1 MILHEYFS
9 YSSVPLKQVYNSHIN
24 WDPKKL
30 EEKDIC
36 TWAKE
41 SLVMWCGIRDRYISE
56 RLTHLVF
63 CVFIQRWNVCLWF
76 LIPFISAFCLVDTSL
91 TLLSCSLRLE
101 FSPVHRSMWVFPT
114 WVRLLPVHMARPVA
128 LQCYWKPPCFV
139 YSAAC
144 LRYLFQCRLKYFVSV
159 IVRKLP
165 HRWGLHHCQP
175 WDPLRPRLHFALTH
189 SLHSIPAGAWVPGLL
204 LVFLTLPCVVP
215 GLECW
220 QPVPIFACGNETHLK
235 KNFFLI
241 VWNSVLKTQ
250 IQAVSHKTYFL
261 WLITIVQIP
270 LVISLNCY
278 MYIVIQLSF

>member
-1 MILHEYFS
+1 MAFAVLSYHSLFWSHRDICLYFRKEFKAEMILHEYFS

-128 LQCYWKPPCFV
+128 FTVL
-139 YSAAC
+139 
-144 LRYLFQCRLKYFVSV
+144 
-159 IVRKLP
+159 
-165 HRWGLHHCQP
+165 
-175 WDPLRPRLHFALTH
+175 
-189 SLHSIPAGAWVPGLL
+189 
-204 LVFLTLPCVVP
+204 
-215 GLECW
+215 
-220 QPVPIFACGNETHLK
+220 
-235 KNFFLI
+235 
-241 VWNSVLKTQ
+241 LKT
-250 IQAVSHKTYFL
+250 TL
-261 WLITIVQIP
+261 LC
-270 LVISLNCY
+270 L
-278 MYIVIQLSF
+278 